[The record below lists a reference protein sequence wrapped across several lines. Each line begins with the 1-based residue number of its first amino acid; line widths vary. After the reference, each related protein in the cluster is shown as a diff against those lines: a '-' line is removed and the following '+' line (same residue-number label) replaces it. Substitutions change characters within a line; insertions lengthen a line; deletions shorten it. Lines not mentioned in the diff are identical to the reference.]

1 MEIPTIVLPDIKKIE
16 TVEIPI
22 PTADVPYYKPMV
34 VPPSD
39 LRDQEDEPVKTVE
52 EKPPEPPT
60 LKIPFIKQLVPQ
72 PSAEVVVTAVTTA
85 VTAVAATTLTQPL
98 IENIRKR
105 AQKFI
110 QGKINKWRQ
119 NRQKKKGIFT
129 KLKEN
134 VDDHEEQMAILGAAV
149 RLGVVIWSGVIITLA
164 YVELPMVKKSATAG
178 DITFVASIFTGALAT
193 FGLSTGNGK
202 KDKKEPTTPK
212 K

>member
-1 MEIPTIVLPDIKKIE
+1 MDLPTIKLPDTQQIE
-16 TVEIPI
+16 TISIPL
-22 PTADVPYYKPMV
+22 PTADVPYYTPMV

-60 LKIPFIKQLVPQ
+60 LKIPFIKQPVPQ
-72 PSAEVVVTAVTTA
+72 PSPEVVVAAVTTA

-119 NRQKKKGIFT
+119 NRQKKK
-129 KLKEN
+129 E
-134 VDDHEEQMAILGAAV
+134 
-149 RLGVVIWSGVIITLA
+149 S
-164 YVELPMVKKSATAG
+164 LPSSKKM
-178 DITFVASIFTGALAT
+178 
-193 FGLSTGNGK
+193 
-202 KDKKEPTTPK
+202 
-212 K
+212 